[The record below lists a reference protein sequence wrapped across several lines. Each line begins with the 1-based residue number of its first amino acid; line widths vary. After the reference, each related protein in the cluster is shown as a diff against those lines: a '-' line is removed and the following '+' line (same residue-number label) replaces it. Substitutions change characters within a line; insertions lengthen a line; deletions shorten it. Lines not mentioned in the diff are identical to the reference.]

1 MIKYLFVFLSFAL
14 LSCGGDT
21 TTTEKKSTTT
31 APKTT
36 ETAPTPVVD
45 KKKTIVFFGNSLT
58 AAYGLDP
65 SQGFVGLIGER
76 IDSLGLNYKV
86 VNAGLS
92 GETSAGGNSRIDW
105 ILRQKIDIFVLELGA
120 NDGLRGTSIAE
131 TSKNL
136 AAILQKVKTKY
147 PEVKILICAME
158 ALPNMGEKFTAEFRG
173 IFTNLAKENDATLIP
188 FFLSNVGGIPELNQA
203 DGIHPTAKG
212 HRIVAENI
220 WTVLKEVLLNSRHFI
235 TQ

>member
-1 MIKYLFVFLSFAL
+1 MKNFFLITTLFAL
-14 LSCGGDT
+14 ISCGNDTITAEKKT
-21 TTTEKKSTTT
+21 TTTTPKVT
-31 APKTT
+31 KTT
-36 ETAPTPVVD
+36 PKPIEN

-105 ILRQKIDIFVLELGA
+105 ILRQKIDVFVLELGA

-131 TSKNL
+131 TTKNL
-136 AAILQKVKTKY
+136 GAILQKVKTKY

-158 ALPNMGEKFTAEFRG
+158 ALPNMGEKFTTEFRG
-173 IFTNLAKENDATLIP
+173 IFTKLAKENDATLIP

-212 HRIVAENI
+212 HQIVTENI
-220 WTVLKEVLLNSRHFI
+220 WTVLKEVI
-235 TQ
+235 IQ

>member
-1 MIKYLFVFLSFAL
+1 MKNFFLIAILFAL
-14 LSCGGDT
+14 VSCGDKA
-21 TTTEKKSTTT
+21 TTTEKKTTT
-31 APKTT
+31 SLPKVTKTT
-36 ETAPTPVVD
+36 PKPVAN

-76 IDSLGLNYKV
+76 IDSLDLAYKV

-105 ILRQKIDIFVLELGA
+105 ILRQKIDVFVLELGA
-120 NDGLRGTSIAE
+120 NDGLRGTPIAE
-131 TSKNL
+131 TYKNL
-136 AAILQKVKTKY
+136 GTILQKVKTKY

-158 ALPNMGEKFTAEFRG
+158 ALPNMGEKFTKEFRG
-173 IFTNLAKENDATLIP
+173 IFANLAKENEATLIP
-188 FFLSNVGGIPELNQA
+188 FFLANVGGIPELNQA

-212 HRIVAENI
+212 HQLVTENI
-220 WTVLKEVLLNSRHFI
+220 WAVLKEVI
-235 TQ
+235 

>member
-1 MIKYLFVFLSFAL
+1 MTRYLFFFLCIVL
-14 LSCGGDT
+14 ISCGDKAT
-21 TTTEKKSTTT
+21 KVEKKDPTT
-31 APKTT
+31 APKIT
-36 ETAPTPVVD
+36 ETTPMPVANQ
-45 KKKTIVFFGNSLT
+45 KKTIVFFGNSLT

-76 IDSLGLNYKV
+76 IDSLGLDYKV

-105 ILRQKIDIFVLELGA
+105 ILRQKIDVFVLELGA
-120 NDGLRGTSIAE
+120 NDGLRGTSTAE
-131 TSKNL
+131 TYKNL
-136 AAILQKVKTKY
+136 TSIIQKVKTKY

-173 IFTNLAKENDATLIP
+173 IFANLAKENSATLIP

-212 HRIVAENI
+212 HQIVTENI
-220 WTVLKEVLLNSRHFI
+220 WTVLKGVI
-235 TQ
+235 

>member
-1 MIKYLFVFLSFAL
+1 MTKYLFIFLCFVL
-14 LSCGGDT
+14 ISCGDKNAT
-21 TTTEKKSTTT
+21 TPEKKNTIT
-31 APKTT
+31 APSIEKTI
-36 ETAPTPVVD
+36 PKPVAN

-65 SQGFVGLIGER
+65 SQGFVGLIGGR
-76 IDSLGLNYKV
+76 IDSLGLDYKV

-105 ILRQKIDIFVLELGA
+105 ILRQKIDVFVLELGA
-120 NDGLRGTSIAE
+120 NDGLRGTSTAE
-131 TSKNL
+131 TYKNL
-136 AAILQKVKTKY
+136 TSILQKVKTKY

-158 ALPNMGEKFTAEFRG
+158 ALPNMGEKFTTEFRG
-173 IFTNLAKENDATLIP
+173 IFANLAKENDGTLIP

-212 HRIVAENI
+212 HQIVTENI
-220 WTVLKEVLLNSRHFI
+220 WAVLKDVL
-235 TQ
+235 

>member
-1 MIKYLFVFLSFAL
+1 MKNFFLITILFAII
-14 LSCGGDT
+14 SCGGDT
-21 TTTEKKSTTT
+21 TTTKKKNTTT
-31 APKTT
+31 APKVT
-36 ETAPTPVVD
+36 ETTPKPIAN

-92 GETSAGGNSRIDW
+92 GETSAGGNSRVDW
-105 ILRQKIDIFVLELGA
+105 ILRQKIDVFVLELGA

-158 ALPNMGEKFTAEFRG
+158 ALPNMGEKFTTEFRG
-173 IFTNLAKENDATLIP
+173 IFTNLAKKNNATLIP

-212 HRIVAENI
+212 HQVVTENI
-220 WTVLKEVLLNSRHFI
+220 WAVLKEVI
-235 TQ
+235 

>member
-1 MIKYLFVFLSFAL
+1 MKKYLLIAILFSII
-14 LSCGGDT
+14 SCGDAT
-21 TTTEKKSTTT
+21 STTTENKPITT
-31 APKTT
+31 APKAMDKKT
-36 ETAPTPVVD
+36 EPVAN

-105 ILRQKIDIFVLELGA
+105 ILRQKIDVFVLELGA
-120 NDGLRGTSIAE
+120 NDGLRGTSTKE
-131 TSKNL
+131 TYKNL
-136 AAILQKVKTKY
+136 TSIIQKVKTKY
-147 PEVKILICAME
+147 PAAKIVICAME
-158 ALPNMGEKFTAEFRG
+158 ALPNMGEKFTTEFRG
-173 IFTNLAKENDATLIP
+173 IFANLAKENDATLIP
-188 FFLSNVGGIPELNQA
+188 FFLGNVGGIPELNQA

-212 HRIVAENI
+212 HQIVTENI
-220 WTVLKEVLLNSRHFI
+220 WAVLKGVI
-235 TQ
+235 

>member
-1 MIKYLFVFLSFAL
+1 MTKYLFLCCCLIL
-14 LSCGGDT
+14 LSCGDNTT
-21 TTTEKKSTTT
+21 TTTEKSEAMPSSKVAETT
-31 APKTT
+31 ANS
-36 ETAPTPVVD
+36 VVEK

-65 SQGFVGLIGER
+65 SQGFVGLIGAR
-76 IDSLGLNYKV
+76 IDSLGLDYKV

-105 ILRQKIDIFVLELGA
+105 ILRQKIDVFVLELGA
-120 NDGLRGTSIAE
+120 NDGLRGTAIAE
-131 TSKNL
+131 TYKNL
-136 AAILQKVKTKY
+136 NSILQKVKTKY
-147 PEVKILICAME
+147 PDAKILICAME

-173 IFTNLAKENDATLIP
+173 IFANLAKENEATLIP

-212 HRIVAENI
+212 HQIVTENI
-220 WTVLKEVLLNSRHFI
+220 WAVLKEVI
-235 TQ
+235 

>member
-1 MIKYLFVFLSFAL
+1 MKKYLLILCLFSII
-14 LSCGGDT
+14 SCGDNTSSTAKKTPT
-21 TTTEKKSTTT
+21 TP

-36 ETAPTPVVD
+36 EVAPKPAATA

-65 SQGFVGLIGER
+65 SQGFVGLIGQR
-76 IDSLGLNYKV
+76 IDSLGLDYKV

-92 GETSAGGNSRIDW
+92 GETSAGGNSRVDW
-105 ILRQKIDIFVLELGA
+105 ILRQKIDVFVLELGA
-120 NDGLRGTSIAE
+120 NDGLRGTSTEE
-131 TSKNL
+131 TYKNL
-136 AAILQKVKTKY
+136 NAIIRKVKTKY

-158 ALPNMGEKFTAEFRG
+158 AMPNMGEKFTTEFRG
-173 IFTNLAKENDATLIP
+173 IFSKLAKENNATLIP

-212 HRIVAENI
+212 HQLVAENI
-220 WTVLKEVLLNSRHFI
+220 WEVLKEVI
-235 TQ
+235 

>member
-1 MIKYLFVFLSFAL
+1 MKNFFLITILFAII
-14 LSCGGDT
+14 SCGSET
-21 TTTEKKSTTT
+21 TTTEKKTTTT
-31 APKTT
+31 APKVT
-36 ETAPTPVVD
+36 ETTPKPVEN

-105 ILRQKIDIFVLELGA
+105 ILRQKIDVFVLELGA

-131 TSKNL
+131 TTKNL
-136 AAILQKVKTKY
+136 DAILQKVKTKY

-158 ALPNMGEKFTAEFRG
+158 ALPNMGEKFTTEFRG
-173 IFTNLAKENDATLIP
+173 IFTKLAKENDATLIP

-212 HRIVAENI
+212 HQIVTENI
-220 WTVLKEVLLNSRHFI
+220 WAVLKEVI
-235 TQ
+235 

>member
-1 MIKYLFVFLSFAL
+1 MKKYLFILCLFSII
-14 LSCGGDT
+14 SCGDNT
-21 TTTEKKSTTT
+21 SSTKKAPIAT
-31 APKTT
+31 APKATK
-36 ETAPTPVVD
+36 EAPKQVAATA

-65 SQGFVGLIGER
+65 SQGFVGLIGNR
-76 IDSLGLNYKV
+76 IDSLGLDYKV

-120 NDGLRGTSIAE
+120 NDGLRGTSTEE
-131 TSKNL
+131 TYKNL
-136 AAILQKVKTKY
+136 TSIIQKVKTKY
-147 PEVKILICAME
+147 PEAKIVICAME
-158 ALPNMGEKFTAEFRG
+158 AMPNMGEKFTTEFRG
-173 IFTNLAKENDATLIP
+173 IFSKLAKENNATLIP

-212 HRIVAENI
+212 HQIVTENI
-220 WTVLKEVLLNSRHFI
+220 WAVLKEVI
-235 TQ
+235 

>member
-1 MIKYLFVFLSFAL
+1 MI
-14 LSCGGDT
+14 SCGDKT
-21 TTTEKKSTTT
+21 VTTEKKTTIPP
-31 APKTT
+31 PKVT
-36 ETAPTPVVD
+36 EATPKSIAN
-45 KKKTIVFFGNSLT
+45 KKKAIVFFGNSLT

-105 ILRQKIDIFVLELGA
+105 ILRQKIDVFVLELGA
-120 NDGLRGTSIAE
+120 NDGLRGTAIEE
-131 TSKNL
+131 THKNL
-136 AAILQKVKTKY
+136 ASILQKVKIKY
-147 PEVKILICAME
+147 PKVKILICAME
-158 ALPNMGEKFTAEFRG
+158 ALPNMGEKFTKEFRG
-173 IFTNLAKENDATLIP
+173 IFANLAKENEAALIP

-212 HRIVAENI
+212 HQIVTENI
-220 WTVLKEVLLNSRHFI
+220 WAVLKEVI
-235 TQ
+235 